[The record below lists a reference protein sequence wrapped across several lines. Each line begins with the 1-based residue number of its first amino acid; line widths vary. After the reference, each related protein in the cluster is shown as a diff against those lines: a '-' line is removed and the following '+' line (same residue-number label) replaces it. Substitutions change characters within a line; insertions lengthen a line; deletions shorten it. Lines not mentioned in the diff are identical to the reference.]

1 MKEYIRMIT
10 VLTAISALCGLL
22 LAAVQKGTEK
32 QIEMQILNNVQGP
45 AVTKVLESS
54 TNDFIQERQS
64 ININEE
70 KLTVFIGKKE
80 NKPWALAFENKGTGF
95 GGQVGVMVGFDIEKN
110 KLTGIGILTHQETP
124 GLGARITEDT
134 FTVHF
139 KDQPLTAVFKVK
151 KDDGIIDAVSGATY
165 SSRAVCEAVRKCINL
180 LPQIKKKVLENKN

>member
-45 AVTKVLESS
+45 AVTRILASS
-54 TNDFIQERQS
+54 TNDFIQERET
-64 ININEE
+64 ITINEN
-70 KLTVFIGKKE
+70 KHTIFIGKKQS
-80 NKPWALAFENKGTGF
+80 KPWAVAYESSGTGF
-95 GGQVGVMVGFDIEKN
+95 GGEVGVMVGFDIEQN

-124 GLGARITEDT
+124 GLGARITEGS
-134 FTVHF
+134 FTAKF
-139 KDQPLTAVFKVK
+139 KDQPLTSVFKVK

-165 SSRAVCEAVRKCINL
+165 SSRAVCEAVRKCIKL
-180 LPQIKKKVLENKN
+180 LPQVKKNILENKN